1 MIIIIIILKLPG
13 NITLPPLAPRKR
25 KVSSLAMQ
33 LNLVAVIVDTNFHVN
48 YY

>member
-1 MIIIIIILKLPG
+1 MIIIIIISKLPG
-13 NITLPPLAPRKR
+13 NIALPSLSSRKR